1 MDKEGSP
8 NPHDKISSE
17 EDAEQLKSSLKPDG
31 SALADHAVPSSSDRN
46 RDLDSLLNKTEQ
58 KIKDHDAKK
67 DANEVDIKKSVITTR
82 EQRIKRVRARVNKN
96 VQGYQAKDIDANYKI
111 VLIGDAGVGKTSLL
125 LRFADDI
132 FNQNPLSTIGVDF
145 KIKTLKVD
153 NKIVKM

>member
-1 MDKEGSP
+1 M
-8 NPHDKISSE
+8 
-17 EDAEQLKSSLKPDG
+17 
-31 SALADHAVPSSSDRN
+31 
-46 RDLDSLLNKTEQ
+46 
-58 KIKDHDAKK
+58 IKDHDAKK
-67 DANEVDIKKSVITTR
+67 DANEVDIQQSVITTR
-82 EQRIKRVRARVNKN
+82 EQRIQRVRARVNKN